1 MDMRRL
7 LAVIGTLALAT
18 ASAAA
23 QDLAPTQEL
32 EARIWLDRGDE
43 PLLQRGERVRLYY
56 RTSMDAYVA
65 IFQIDTDGSA
75 RLLYPQAPDE
85 DHYIRAARDYRL
97 LFPQSSYWYVDEYPG
112 KGYFF
117 VIASPEPFDFSEFDY
132 ARYDRGWDL
141 TQVGR
146 SVYEDPYVAIDDYVA
161 RLIPDWEFVPYAL
174 DFISYDVGERHDYPR
189 FLCYDCHGFRTY
201 AAWNPYTYVCSSF
214 RVVIWDDP
222 YFYPSYRYGGT
233 RVVYSQ
239 PRRGLPR
246 FEFKERA
253 RGEAWTPLTRT
264 RQPPLRRA
272 VRSAEPSAAN
282 PARPRI
288 VPPRR
293 RVVPSEA
300 LRNGS
305 SGSRSWSSSGVQ
317 APVRRDGMATDG
329 SRDART
335 VRPAQ
340 PRTVTPGRSTGGRA
354 TTTTPR
360 SGARPTL
367 QRRPS
372 SSRNGTGGRTGVAP
386 TRGSS
391 PSASGTRGRTVVPSR
406 SGSAK
411 RPTTAP
417 GRSRARAPTRSP
429 SRSPAAGSRGPTR
442 TKRPSVRSRG
452 TSGGSKAVRPT
463 RPPPRR
469 KPGLR

>member
-1 MDMRRL
+1 MGGWLYLGVDMDIRRL
-7 LAVIGTLALAT
+7 LAVFGILALAAAD
-18 ASAAA
+18 ASA
-23 QDLAPTQEL
+23 QDLPPTQEM

-85 DHYIRAARDYRL
+85 DHYVRAARDYRL

-117 VIASPEPFDFSEFDY
+117 IIASPEPFDFSDFDY

-146 SVYEDPYVAIDDYVA
+146 SVYEDPYVAIDDYVE

-174 DFISYDVGERHDYPR
+174 DFLSYDVGERHAYPR

-222 YFYPSYRYGGT
+222 YFYPSYRYGAT

-246 FEFKERA
+246 FGFKERA

-272 VRSAEPSAAN
+272 VRNAEPSAAN
-282 PARPRI
+282 PVRPRI

-293 RVVPSEA
+293 RVVAGWSRQARGARHRRRVPAVATSA
-300 LRNGS
+300 GPQARPHAPPAGVVSYRADRGLLGPARFRRNG
-305 SGSRSWSSSGVQ
+305 
-317 APVRRDGMATDG
+317 
-329 SRDART
+329 
-335 VRPAQ
+335 
-340 PRTVTPGRSTGGRA
+340 PRGE
-354 TTTTPR
+354 
-360 SGARPTL
+360 
-367 QRRPS
+367 
-372 SSRNGTGGRTGVAP
+372 GTGGRLDGCLGWHP
-386 TRGSS
+386 
-391 PSASGTRGRTVVPSR
+391 R
-406 SGSAK
+406 SGHRDPALP
-411 RPTTAP
+411 RGVPQGAP
-417 GRSRARAPTRSP
+417 
-429 SRSPAAGSRGPTR
+429 
-442 TKRPSVRSRG
+442 
-452 TSGGSKAVRPT
+452 VRPGQ
-463 RPPPRR
+463 R
-469 KPGLR
+469 

>member
-1 MDMRRL
+1 MDIRRL
-7 LAVIGTLALAT
+7 LAVFGSLALAGAG
-18 ASAAA
+18 ASA
-23 QDLAPTQEL
+23 QDLVPTPEL
-32 EARIWLDRGDE
+32 EARVWLDRGDE

-75 RLLYPQAPDE
+75 RLLYPQGPDE

-117 VIASPEPFDFSEFDY
+117 MIASPEPFDFSEFDY

-141 TQVGR
+141 TRVGR
-146 SVYEDPYVAIDDYVA
+146 SVYEDPYVAIDEYVA
-161 RLIPDWEFVPYAL
+161 RLIPDWEVVPYGL
-174 DFISYDVGERHDYPR
+174 DFISYDVGERHAYPR

-201 AAWNPYTYVCSSF
+201 PAWNPYTYVCSSF

-222 YFYPSYRYGGT
+222 YFYPAYRYGGT

-246 FEFKERA
+246 FGFKERA
-253 RGEAWTPLTRT
+253 VGEAWTPLTRT

-272 VRSAEPSAAN
+272 VRNTEPSAAN

-300 LRNGS
+300 LR
-305 SGSRSWSSSGVQ
+305 SGSNGTRSGSSSGVQ
-317 APVRRDGMATDG
+317 APVRRNGTATNG
-329 SRDART
+329 SSRT

-340 PRTVTPGRSTGGRA
+340 PRTVTPGTGSRA
-354 TTTTPR
+354 RPTAPR
-360 SGARPTL
+360 SSARPTL

-372 SSRNGTGGRTGVAP
+372 SSRSGTG
-386 TRGSS
+386 S
-391 PSASGTRGRTVVPSR
+391 RTVVPNR
-406 SGSAK
+406 SGSTT

-417 GRSRARAPTRSP
+417 GRTRVRTPSRAP
-429 SRSPAAGSRGPTR
+429 SRAPAAGSRTPTR
-442 TKRPSVRSRG
+442 KTPPSVRSRG
-452 TSGGSKAVRPT
+452 NPGSSKASRPT